1 MKLLSEYMS
10 QDESKTAK
18 VYYETNEKYIVITK
32 DEMGGHYTTNF
43 INMRLAENFAEDWVL

>member
-32 DEMGGHYTTNF
+32 DEMGCHYTTNF